1 MKAQPV
7 TGHEIVLKPT
17 QTIQSRTDERGVITY
32 ANPTLVE
39 VSGFAREELE
49 GRPHNILRHPDMP
62 RSVFHLMWETIQ
74 SGQEFY
80 GYVVNRARNGDH
92 YWVIAYVAPR
102 RDSSGQVIGYSS
114 VRRAPL
120 RARID
125 EWAEVYRQMR
135 AVEAGVARGEQCA
148 AGRAWMEKY
157 LRRTRY
163 PGLTEYVLSGL

>member
-7 TGHEIVLKPT
+7 TGQEIVLKPT

-39 VSGFAREELE
+39 VSGFSREELE

-62 RSVFHLMWETIQ
+62 RSVFQLMWETIQ

-80 GYVVNRARNGDH
+80 GYVVNRAKSGDH

-102 RDSSGQVIGYSS
+102 RDAGDRIIGYSS

-120 RARID
+120 RERIE
-125 EWAEVYRQMR
+125 EWADVYRRMR
-135 AVEAGVARGEQCA
+135 AIEAEVDRSLQCA
-148 AGRAWMEKY
+148 AGRAWLEKY